1 MGCSKPD
8 RDDEAVALST
18 KIVSEGL
25 SDANHALERVDSAV
39 IVIGT
44 GAWVYPDLSQRLLLV
59 YYSLSLS
66 ARLISCDALCYVI
79 LEVVVEE

>member
-1 MGCSKPD
+1 MALTMGCSKPD

-44 GAWVYPDLSQRLLLV
+44 GAWVYPDTCPNDYYLSITVCRYLLV
-59 YYSLSLS
+59 L
-66 ARLISCDALCYVI
+66 
-79 LEVVVEE
+79 